1 MKRFTPTLAG
11 FLTVLGIV
19 SLWPFSGGEDVANA
33 RENILRGERTD
44 FWGGFS
50 QLFYSSF
57 TVDEPTW
64 HIMLGLIHAVIVLLG
79 TLISLKTLELSVRK
93 GKVQLLLLSIH
104 FIATIYVLNLSRDAT
119 QLAFAWLGTSLI
131 LNAIHKNSFK
141 NINITLGIFLLV
153 IGFAFR
159 PWLTIG
165 FVPFLLTLLYLSKK
179 QTAPAQKYLSL
190 LIPAVL
196 LTVGPLIL
204 DLGSKRIMN
213 LKDSYPEQQ
222 VMILDLASV
231 SCLSPEKSSQLFAI
245 ESLKPISTSPTLNRE
260 RLCGQFYPQS
270 WASLTF
276 YSNPDDPVLRMIA
289 VGESS
294 TYKQI
299 RNSWIDLITDQPIQY
314 LQVKIFQVSQL
325 FFAGDSFTLW
335 PSGFAGLPLIPYE
348 LTKALRIFSFL
359 PILLLFSWITFSSRI
374 QIDPRVRRAILSTY
388 VIAIGI
394 VTIAFIGDNQRYISW
409 LAMLL
414 LFAYI
419 NAPRN
424 LGKVRNS

>member
-1 MKRFTPTLAG
+1 M
-11 FLTVLGIV
+11 LGIL

-50 QLFYSSF
+50 QLFYSSLRM
-57 TVDEPTW
+57 DEPIW
-64 HIMLGLIHAVIVLLG
+64 HIVLGLFHAILILLG
-79 TLISLKTLELSVRK
+79 TLIALKSLELALRK
-93 GKVQLLLLSIH
+93 KKSFFLLLSIH
-104 FIATIYVLNLSRDAT
+104 YFATIYVLNLSRDAT
-119 QLAFAWLGTSLI
+119 LLAFTWLGTSMILI
-131 LNAIHKNSFK
+131 TFYKTTFK
-141 NINITLGIFLLV
+141 NINVNLGIFLIV

-159 PWLTIG
+159 PWLAIA
-165 FVPFLLTLLYLSKK
+165 FVPFLLTLLYLARKP
-179 QTAPAQKYLSL
+179 TANSRSYLFL

-196 LTVGPLIL
+196 LTVGPLTL
-204 DLGSKRIMN
+204 DLGSKRIMD
-213 LKDSYPEQQ
+213 LKESYPEQQ
-222 VMILDLASV
+222 VMILDLASLT
-231 SCLSPEKSSQLFAI
+231 CLSPEKSAQSFAL
-245 ESLKPISTSPTLNRE
+245 ESLQPISTSPFLNRE
-260 RLCGQFYPQS
+260 RLCGQYYPQS

-276 YSNPDDPVLRMIA
+276 YSNPDDPALRMIP

-299 RNSWIDLITDQPIQY
+299 RKSWIELITGKPIQY

-325 FFAGDSFTLW
+325 FFAGDSFTLL
-335 PSGFAGLPLIPYE
+335 PSSFADIQLIPYE
-348 LTKALRIFSFL
+348 LAKAFRIFSFL
-359 PILLLFSWITFSSRI
+359 PVLLLFSWITFSSRI

-394 VTIAFIGDNQRYISW
+394 VTVAFIGDNQRYISW

-424 LGKVRNS
+424 LAKVRKS